1 MYAVIQTGSKQYK
14 IEKNSQ
20 IDVERLNLRPRAK
33 MITLDK
39 GLSVKSAIKLMVKK
53 NIGSVVVTADSSSDP
68 VGILTER
75 DILKSIAYKRIRPE
89 ITKIEEVM
97 STPILSVEADTTLGD
112 AAQLMIKKNIR
123 RLLVKEG
130 NKYVGIITQ
139 RDLQKLMADTIRA
152 LIM

>member
-1 MYAVIQTGSKQYK
+1 MS
-14 IEKNSQ
+14 
-20 IDVERLNLRPRAK
+20 LNPTVRVKSAMTRK

-97 STPILSVEADTTLGD
+97 STPILSVEGDTTLGD

>member
-1 MYAVIQTGSKQYK
+1 MS
-14 IEKNSQ
+14 
-20 IDVERLNLRPRAK
+20 LNPTVRVKSAMTRK

-39 GLSVKSAIKLMVKK
+39 GLSIKSAIKLMVKK
-53 NIGSVVVTADSSSDP
+53 NIGSVVVTADSSSNP

-89 ITKIEEVM
+89 ITKIEEIM
-97 STPILSVEADTTLGD
+97 STPILSVEADATLGD

-123 RLLVKEG
+123 RLLVKED
-130 NKYVGIITQ
+130 NKYLGIITQ

>member
-1 MYAVIQTGSKQYK
+1 MS
-14 IEKNSQ
+14 
-20 IDVERLNLRPRAK
+20 LNPTVRVKSAMTRK

-39 GLSVKSAIKLMVKK
+39 GLSIKSAIKLMVKK
-53 NIGSVVVTADSSSDP
+53 NIGSVVVTADSSSNP

-89 ITKIEEVM
+89 ITKIEEIM
-97 STPILSVEADTTLGD
+97 STPILSVEADAILGD

-123 RLLVKEG
+123 RLLVKED

>member
-1 MYAVIQTGSKQYK
+1 
-14 IEKNSQ
+14 
-20 IDVERLNLRPRAK
+20 
-33 MITLDK
+33 
-39 GLSVKSAIKLMVKK
+39 MVKK
-53 NIGSVVVTADSSSDP
+53 NIGSVVVTADSSSNP

-89 ITKIEEVM
+89 ITKIEEIM
-97 STPILSVEADTTLGD
+97 STPILSVEADATLGD

-123 RLLVKEG
+123 RLLVKED
-130 NKYVGIITQ
+130 NKYLGIITQ

>member
-1 MYAVIQTGSKQYK
+1 MSTSCLM
-14 IEKNSQ
+14 S
-20 IDVERLNLRPRAK
+20 LNPNVRVKAAMNRK

-97 STPILSVEADTTLGD
+97 STPILSVETDTTLGD